1 MKIAFASGKGGTGKT
16 LFATALARYLAQTT
30 KTQIT
35 FLDLDVEVPDARLFL
50 PGLRERARKPYFV
63 SYPQVDQNLCRHCG
77 LCARK
82 CNYGAITVLPSET
95 LIFEELC
102 QSCMRCL
109 SHCPAGA
116 LSARQKKI
124 GQILAF
130 ENYPLD
136 YAEGL
141 LEISSVRTKSLIQG
155 VKKALL
161 EKDTVIMDCP
171 PGTTC
176 PMVES
181 VRDADL
187 CILIGEDSPFGLH
200 DASLAAEV
208 LSDLGVPFA
217 LLINKRIAQTEILK
231 KYARLNGYKIIAAL
245 DFNPELARL
254 IANGEDAL
262 TLEDFK
268 ETIAALAQFIEEY
281 RP

>member
-1 MKIAFASGKGGTGKT
+1 MRIAFASGKGGTGKT
-16 LFATALARYLAQTT
+16 LFATSLARHLSQLESER
-30 KTQIT
+30 IV

-50 PGLRERARKPYFV
+50 PDLRESSREAYFV
-63 SYPQVDQNLCRHCG
+63 SYPLVDQNLCQHCG

-102 QSCMRCL
+102 QSCTRCL
-109 SHCPAGA
+109 SHCPTGA
-116 LSARQKKI
+116 LSLRAKEI
-124 GQILAF
+124 GQILRF
-130 ENYPLD
+130 ENNHID

-155 VKKALL
+155 VKKALP
-161 EKDTVIMDCP
+161 EKNTVIIDCP

-181 VRDADL
+181 VKDADL

-200 DASLAAEV
+200 DVSLAAEV
-208 LSDLGVPFA
+208 LSDLNIPFA

-231 KYARLNGYKIIAAL
+231 KHAQLNGWKIIAAL

-254 IANGEDAL
+254 IANSEDAL
-262 TLEDFK
+262 TIKDFK
-268 ETIAALAQFIEEY
+268 ETIVALSNFIQEQ